1 MAKAGRKAYLDH
13 SYTKDEFVQ
22 KWLVGLAEKTKRN
35 YIFGFKDW
43 LDFIDMTPTAQI
55 KQRIQDTISQD
66 LTQRTHFENK
76 WRAYKEYLE
85 KKGELSDS
93 SIKTMLKIVASFF
106 SRNSLPLQLK
116 RGDWTLS
123 TPQSAIRQKWIPTN
137 LEIRRLYSHAKL
149 RDRSLLLALYHSGFS
164 EIDVANL
171 KIEDLKGLYE
181 NPETEHY
188 FIEKPREKTGH
199 IQATCLSFE
208 CAHDLKAM
216 LQERD
221 NPTEGFF
228 FVSTTKEKGSKLK
241 VRAIH
246 EAMKGLVQ
254 KTFGE
259 EKAKE
264 FKTKNLRSAYNSA
277 LLRANIQPQEIKDVL
292 MGHKR
297 RGARAHYSYD
307 ELTIKEAYSKAFQYL
322 TINGIQSRKDIE
334 ELRKAQFSQAKLIT
348 QVWEENKTL
357 SQKINKLEKDQEKA
371 REVYDHYMNFLI
383 IGFERNIIQAIK
395 TDPET
400 GKQVMIVG
408 EGNFTEEEFKR
419 IMELKAEDRKKAEE
433 QKKQTP

>member
-1 MAKAGRKAYLDH
+1 MRRQIGNTEVIKLAKAGRKPYLDH
-13 SYTKDEFVQ
+13 SYAKDEFVQ

-35 YIFGFKDW
+35 YVFGFKNW
-43 LDFIDMTPTAQI
+43 LDFIDMTPNAQI

-66 LTQRTHFENK
+66 LTQRTHFENE
-76 WRAYKEYLE
+76 WRRYKEYLV
-85 KKGELSDS
+85 KKGDLSDS

-106 SRNSLPLQLK
+106 SRNSLHLQLK

-123 TPQSAIRQKWIPTN
+123 TIQGAIKKKWIPTN
-137 LEIRRLYSHAKL
+137 QEIRRLYSHANL

-208 CAHDLKAM
+208 CVHDLKAM

-259 EKAKE
+259 KKAKE

-277 LLRANIQPQEIKDVL
+277 LLRAEIQPQEIKDVF

-297 RGARAHYSYD
+297 HGARAHYAYD
-307 ELTIKEAYSKAFQYL
+307 EITIKEAYAKAFQYL

-334 ELRKAQFSQAKLIT
+334 ELRKAQFTQAKLLT
-348 QVWEENKTL
+348 QLGEENQDLKDL
-357 SQKINKLEKDQEKA
+357 VNAQQKVTDALEKRLLDIFEKLEPFKD
-371 REVYDHYMNFLI
+371 F
-383 IGFERNIIQAIK
+383 
-395 TDPET
+395 
-400 GKQVMIVG
+400 GK
-408 EGNFTEEEFKR
+408 EEELTEKEEK
-419 IMELKAEDRKKAEE
+419 ELKDLGIELEE
-433 QKKQTP
+433 LEKNKET